1 MLCPQKSLSDI
12 VPSIKFYFQ
21 KFKNAK
27 SSALVKFIDN
37 STFITENNE
46 DFMIIKDTAWDESNQ
61 RIFFA
66 SESCSLIK
74 SELRNIIN
82 KKQVD

>member
-1 MLCPQKSLSDI
+1 

-27 SSALVKFIDN
+27 SSALVNFIED
-37 STFITENNE
+37 STFIKKNNE
-46 DFMIIKDTAWDESNQ
+46 DFMIIKDTAWDETNQ

-74 SELRNIIN
+74 SELRNKI
-82 KKQVD
+82 KDKQVD